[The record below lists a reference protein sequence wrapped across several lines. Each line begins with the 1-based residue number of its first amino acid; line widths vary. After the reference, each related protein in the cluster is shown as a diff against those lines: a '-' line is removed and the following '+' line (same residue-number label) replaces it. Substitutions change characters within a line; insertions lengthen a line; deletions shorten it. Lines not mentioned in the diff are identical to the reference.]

1 VRHHQSQ
8 PSAAEEAAVK
18 RACLFAIVTVL
29 SLAQRSRDD
38 YRAVYRGWKQTD
50 PNLERDASTG
60 GSPIAQR
67 ADRMA
72 AEAAKTAAARREFLE
87 GTAQDEAR
95 QVEWLETASL
105 IPESTAASSKS
116 DEQFIKSEAAAVTRT
131 IDTFANDPDKG
142 MQQLRQALA
151 KERVALDTLAPV
163 VAQRKKAADAV
174 TASALAIEEARAKA
188 LEQSRATSEAL
199 KEAAAETSREA
210 AAWAEYY
217 RKIGDAAQGTA
228 TPITEV
234 LPGAPSAVLNNPV
247 PAPPTITPLPLTR
260 YVGAWTY
267 PQSNGLYHGPQPEF
281 IDLLVHEENGRAT
294 GSGFARFKLPAG
306 ATGDPILRF
315 DFSGEFQPV
324 PRQVFNL
331 VTAEGAKGTIELIP
345 GPAFNLLEVNFQTE
359 LRPGK
364 IRQADILL
372 VKK

>member
-1 VRHHQSQ
+1 VRHHQ
-8 PSAAEEAAVK
+8 PRAAAAKEAAVK
-18 RACLFAIVTVL
+18 RVCLFAVVTVL

-60 GSPIAQR
+60 GAPIAQR
-67 ADRMA
+67 ADRLA
-72 AEAAKTAAARREFLE
+72 AEAAKTAAARKEFLE
-87 GTAQDEAR
+87 GTAQDEAQ
-95 QVEWLETASL
+95 QVEWLGTASL

-163 VAQRKKAADAV
+163 ITQRKKAADEV
-174 TASALAIEEARAKA
+174 TASGSTIEEARTKA
-188 LEQSRATSEAL
+188 LEQSRAMLEGF
-199 KEAAAETSREA
+199 KNAAASSTNEA

-217 RKIGDAAQGTA
+217 RKIGEGAQGAA

-234 LPGAPSAVLNNPV
+234 LPGAPPAVLNNPV
-247 PAPPTITPLPLTR
+247 PAPPTVTPLPLAR
-260 YVGAWTY
+260 YVGAWTF
-267 PQSNGLYHGPQPEF
+267 PQTNGLYHGPQPEF

-294 GSGFARFKLPAG
+294 GSAFARFKLPPG
-306 ATGDPILRF
+306 ATGDPIVRF
-315 DFSGEFQPV
+315 DFSGEFQPAR
-324 PRQVFNL
+324 RQIFDL

-359 LRPGK
+359 PKPGK
-364 IRQADILL
+364 IRQADVIL